1 VTDFVAG
8 GAALVDVA
16 SGTRLAGDGL
26 TARIAAVAQSYA
38 GIPAGTVFVR
48 AYLDLASV
56 LRYLGA
62 WTAKR
67 PVALLDPSLPDPNL
81 AELVR
86 RYRPAVVCGCSAAE
100 GAPAGYRAAEHR
112 GLGPVWLRDSD
123 DGPAPH
129 PDLAVLLAT
138 SGSTGDPKLV
148 RLSRDAIVH
157 NAHAITAS
165 LHLSPDEVAPTSL
178 PLFYSFGMSVLN
190 SHLAAGATVV
200 IADGGVL
207 SRDFWGAV
215 DRYGATSLAGVPYHY
230 EMLARIRWKAD
241 RHPSLRT
248 LTQAGGRL
256 RPELISVFHEQIRAV
271 GGGMYVMYGQT
282 EAGPRMTT
290 LPASRLPEKL
300 GSVGPPLRDARLC
313 VVGDDGTETEK
324 PDVTGEI
331 VYHGP
336 NVMLGYAESAADL
349 ARGDE
354 CGGALRTGDVGHLDD
369 EGHLWV
375 TGRLRRIG
383 KVFGVRVN
391 LDDIE
396 RMLRDRGPVAVVAG
410 PDTVVIWCEGADEAA
425 RRDIAGAVAERLR
438 LHRTGFDVR
447 SVQKL
452 PLLSSGKV
460 DYRSLEGM

>member
-1 VTDFVAG
+1 
-8 GAALVDVA
+8 
-16 SGTRLAGDGL
+16 
-26 TARIAAVAQSYA
+26 
-38 GIPAGTVFVR
+38 
-48 AYLDLASV
+48 
-56 LRYLGA
+56 
-62 WTAKR
+62 
-67 PVALLDPSLPDPNL
+67 
-81 AELVR
+81 
-86 RYRPAVVCGCSAAE
+86 
-100 GAPAGYRAAEHR
+100 
-112 GLGPVWLRDSD
+112 
-123 DGPAPH
+123 
-129 PDLAVLLAT
+129 
-138 SGSTGDPKLV
+138 
-148 RLSRDAIVH
+148 
-157 NAHAITAS
+157 
-165 LHLSPDEVAPTSL
+165 
-178 PLFYSFGMSVLN
+178 
-190 SHLAAGATVV
+190 
-200 IADGGVL
+200 
-207 SRDFWGAV
+207 
-215 DRYGATSLAGVPYHY
+215 
-230 EMLARIRWKAD
+230 
-241 RHPSLRT
+241 
-248 LTQAGGRL
+248 
-256 RPELISVFHEQIRAV
+256 
-271 GGGMYVMYGQT
+271 
-282 EAGPRMTT
+282 
-290 LPASRLPEKL
+290 
-300 GSVGPPLRDARLC
+300 

-425 RRDIAGAVAERLR
+425 RRDIAGAAAERLR